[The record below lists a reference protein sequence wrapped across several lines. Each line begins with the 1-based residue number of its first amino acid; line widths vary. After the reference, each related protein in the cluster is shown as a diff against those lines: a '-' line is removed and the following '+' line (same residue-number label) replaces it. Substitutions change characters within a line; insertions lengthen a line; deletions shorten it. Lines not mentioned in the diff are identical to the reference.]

1 MKLLR
6 PVHALQAAALA
17 AVALGL
23 AWAPKGARAAPA
35 DRALVWAQA
44 GRLSLDQAVS
54 RVQQAT
60 GGRVLDAR
68 DEGSVHRV
76 KVLTPRGEVR
86 VVIVDARSGAM
97 R

>member
-1 MKLLR
+1 MKLSR
-6 PVHALQAAALA
+6 SAQALQAAALA
-17 AVALGL
+17 AAVLCL
-23 AWAPKGARAAPA
+23 AGAPPGARAAA
-35 DRALVWAQA
+35 DRAPLWAQA

-68 DEGSVHRV
+68 DEGSFHRV
-76 KVLTPRGEVR
+76 KVLTPHGEVR
-86 VVIVDARSGAM
+86 VVLVDARSGAT

>member
-1 MKLLR
+1 MKLSR
-6 PVHALQAAALA
+6 SAQALQAAALA
-17 AVALGL
+17 AAVLCL
-23 AWAPKGARAAPA
+23 AGAPPGARADALERAP
-35 DRALVWAQA
+35 LWAQA

-68 DEGSVHRV
+68 DEGSFHRV

-86 VVIVDARSGAM
+86 VVLVDARTGAM

>member
-6 PVHALQAAALA
+6 PAHALQAAALA
-17 AVALGL
+17 AAALCL
-23 AWAPKGARAAPA
+23 AWAPMGARAAPA
-35 DRALVWAQA
+35 DPTLLWAQA
-44 GRLSLDQAVS
+44 GRLSLEQAVS

-86 VVIVDARSGAM
+86 VVLVDARTGAM

>member
-1 MKLLR
+1 MKT
-6 PVHALQAAALA
+6 PPPCALHAALA
-17 AVALGL
+17 LASALALGGGGL
-23 AWAPKGARAAPA
+23 PAAAAAAGEPARW
-35 DRALVWAQA
+35 LAQA
-44 GRLSLDQAVS
+44 GRLTLEQAVG

-68 DEGSVHRV
+68 DEGNFYRI

-86 VVIVDARSGAM
+86 VVLVDPRTGAM

>member
-1 MKLLR
+1 MKLPR

-17 AVALGL
+17 VVALGL
-23 AWAPKGARAAPA
+23 AWAPTGARAAPA
-35 DRALVWAQA
+35 DRAPVWAQA

-86 VVIVDARSGAM
+86 VVLVDARTGAM

>member
-1 MKLLR
+1 MKLIH
-6 PVHALQAAALA
+6 PMHALQAAALA
-17 AVALGL
+17 AAALGL
-23 AWAPKGARAAPA
+23 AGAPAGACASPA
-35 DRALVWAQA
+35 DRALLWAQA
-44 GRLSLDQAVS
+44 GRLSLEQAVS

-68 DEGSVHRV
+68 DEGSVHRI

-86 VVIVDARSGAM
+86 VVIVDARTGAM

>member
-1 MKLLR
+1 MTVSR
-6 PVHALQAAALA
+6 PAHALQAAALA
-17 AVALGL
+17 AAALCL
-23 AWAPKGARAAPA
+23 AWAPVVTRAAPA
-35 DRALVWAQA
+35 DQPPRWAQA
-44 GRLSLDQAVS
+44 GRLSLEQAVS

-86 VVIVDARSGAM
+86 VVIVDARTGAM